1 MSSNKT
7 RDIPTMI
14 DRYVDSFVDSLFDFD
29 RRSYFFNRDEKDMH
43 PYDVIRTENSL
54 ILTHNVLG
62 ISKEDLKVS
71 VKTENLEHFLVIEGS
86 SKDKITGKTY
96 SITSRLSYDP
106 EKVDVSKAESELK
119 NGILYITIPY
129 KAKKPINET
138 GIQIKIK

>member
-1 MSSNKT
+1 MSNKSL
-7 RDIPTMI
+7 DKMI
-14 DRYVDSFVDSLFDFD
+14 NSYVDSFVDDLFDFD

-43 PYDVIRTENSL
+43 PYDIVRTENSL

-86 SKDKITGKTY
+86 SKDKITGKKY
-96 SITSRLSYDP
+96 SITSRFAYDP

-129 KAKKPINET
+129 KAKKSVNET